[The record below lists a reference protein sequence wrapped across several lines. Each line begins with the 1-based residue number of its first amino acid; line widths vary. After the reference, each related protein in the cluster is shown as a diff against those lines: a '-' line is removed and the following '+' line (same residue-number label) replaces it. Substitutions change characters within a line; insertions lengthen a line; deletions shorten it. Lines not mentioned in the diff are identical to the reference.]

1 MSDGLVERKPIYR
14 CLVCFVQVATQGFGV
29 RVMPESFRCCR
40 RNDSLRR
47 RVVSDR
53 FISLHAAAM
62 KSRTLDA
69 VNNQIQAE
77 FQSAYIYLAMSA
89 RFEDMKMSGAAN
101 WMRIQWQ
108 EETAHAMK
116 LYDHLIR
123 RGESPVL
130 QTIDKPEVSFES
142 ALDAFERVLE
152 HERHVTHLIHSLYEV
167 AVEEKDYALQTL
179 LHWFIDEQVEEE
191 ENAEAIIDSLRLAGE
206 SGQGLFLV
214 DRELG
219 QRAPEEEEDE

>member
-1 MSDGLVERKPIYR
+1 M
-14 CLVCFVQVATQGFGV
+14 T
-29 RVMPESFRCCR
+29 
-40 RNDSLRR
+40 
-47 RVVSDR
+47 
-53 FISLHAAAM
+53 
-62 KSRTLDA
+62 SRTLEA
-69 VNNQIQAE
+69 VNKQIQAE

-116 LYDHLIR
+116 LFDHLIR
-123 RGESPVL
+123 RGQAPVL
-130 QTIDKPEVSFES
+130 QTIETPSVTFDSP
-142 ALDAFERVLE
+142 LNAFELVLD
-152 HERHVTHLIHSLYEV
+152 HERHVTKLIHELYEV

-191 ENAEAIIDSLRLAGE
+191 ENAEAIIDSLRLAGS

-219 QRAPEEEEDE
+219 LRTPEEDEEG

>member
-1 MSDGLVERKPIYR
+1 MGWWKGGSYTPPQGVCSKAAWITTSPCREVERSLPGEGINP
-14 CLVCFVQVATQGFGV
+14 LH
-29 RVMPESFRCCR
+29 SFPHPA
-40 RNDSLRR
+40 S
-47 RVVSDR
+47 
-53 FISLHAAAM
+53 AM
-62 KSRTLDA
+62 TSRTLDA
-69 VNNQIQAE
+69 VNKQIQAE

-123 RGESPVL
+123 RGQTPVL
-130 QTIDKPEVSFES
+130 QTIDAPSVTFDS
-142 ALDAFERVLE
+142 ALDAFEQVLA
-152 HERHVTHLIHSLYEV
+152 HEQHVTKLIHELYEV
-167 AVEEKDYALQTL
+167 AIEEKDYALQTL

-191 ENAEAIIDSLRLAGE
+191 ENAEAIIDSLRLAGQ

-219 QRAPEEEEDE
+219 QRAPEADEEA